1 MLKKLLAFWMLP
13 KNRTFFGCQQEHLFS
28 KLFFFLF
35 QQHKKKTKKKE
46 MWKGRRLRLHYAI
59 GNCFLT
65 MKVCSRFYIVYSKMC
80 DVQALLE
87 CRNTLP

>member
-1 MLKKLLAFWMLP
+1 MLP
-13 KNRTFFGCQQEHLFS
+13 KNRIFIRCQFEHL
-28 KLFFFLF
+28 LFFSFF
-35 QQHKKKTKKKE
+35 NNTKKKTKKTKQKE